1 MTTALFPIGHG
12 TSLMLAL
19 MLAGCSAPEDKAASA
34 GTDQAAAPAAPASP
48 DAPSAPAPG
57 ATNFTDN
64 EDEGEAKRE
73 FSYSWP
79 AKVAAIP
86 ALTQRLTAERDKLLA
101 EQKAEWQESLRE
113 FGDSDC
119 IACVNRDLQKSW
131 DVVADVPR
139 FLSLSWELYAYT
151 GGAHGNSG
159 SGGLVW
165 DREANVALAPKDLFV
180 SEAALQDALYTR
192 WCKALQR
199 DRVTRLGME
208 PADSSTFPCPQIAEL
223 TVLLGSSNK
232 THFDRVGLIADPY
245 VAGSYAEG
253 SYELTFPV
261 TAEVL
266 AAVKPE
272 YKAAFALGK

>member
-1 MTTALFPIGHG
+1 MTIAMRHIGHG
-12 TSLMLAL
+12 ASLVLGLVLA
-19 MLAGCSAPEDKAASA
+19 ACSSPEDKSASA
-34 GTDQAAAPAAPASP
+34 PTDQAAAPAASASP
-48 DAPSAPAPG
+48 AAPPAPAPG

-64 EDEGEAKRE
+64 ADEGAAKRE

-79 AKVAAIP
+79 AKVSAIP

-101 EQKAEWQESLRE
+101 EQKADWQESLRE
-113 FGDSDC
+113 FADSDC
-119 IACVNRDLQKSW
+119 FGCVNRDLQKSW
-131 DVVADVPR
+131 DVVADLPR

-165 DREANVALAPKDLFV
+165 DREANAALAPKDLFV

-208 PADSSTFPCPQIAEL
+208 PADDSTFPCPTIAEL

-232 THFDRVGLIADPY
+232 TQFDRIGLIADPY

-266 AAVKPE
+266 AAVKPR

>member
-1 MTTALFPIGHG
+1 MITAMHPIGQG
-12 TSLMLAL
+12 ASLMLAV
-19 MLAGCSAPEDKAASA
+19 MLAGCSAPEDKAAGA
-34 GTDQAAAPAAPASP
+34 RTDQAMVPAAPESP
-48 DAPSAPAPG
+48 AAPPAPAPG

-64 EDEGEAKRE
+64 ADQGEAKRE

-79 AKVAAIP
+79 AKVSAVP
-86 ALTQRLTAERDKLLA
+86 ALAKRLTAERDKLLA

-131 DVVADVPR
+131 DVVADLPR
-139 FLSLSWELYAYT
+139 FLSLSWNLYAYT

-165 DREANVALAPKDLFV
+165 DREANAALAPEDLFV

-266 AAVKPE
+266 AAVRPE